1 MTTNLPNHC
10 IFECIQIDLTENGK
24 VDKALCE
31 CPRGN
36 FRCHHMAVA
45 LLHAQKS
52 LSKTDGEC
60 QWSKKKKQTDD
71 ATR

>member
-1 MTTNLPNHC
+1 MS
-10 IFECIQIDLTENGK
+10 
-24 VDKALCE
+24 A
-31 CPRGN
+31 RGN

-52 LSKTDGEC
+52 VSKTDGEC